1 MVISGAAGMQSLPI
15 DTGGDHQTVKTIF
28 LFGGLVSVS
37 AFARVFLALNEDED
51 SEINTYHLSVFASL
65 YSSGVSGILL
75 ILHGP
80 RFDSLDAWTICLGWT
95 FTSNAVLCLLCI
107 ACFWKMLP
115 APGDSA
121 SSSVWPEITLGPDEL
136 TFRTYTTQL
145 DDVET
150 GRLED
155 CLVCLEGYGQGD
167 IVRELHCKHSF
178 HSACIESWVS
188 SSGKG
193 CPLRCA
199 PNPKASVKEP

>member
-1 MVISGAAGMQSLPI
+1 MLETKMLV
-15 DTGGDHQTVKTIF
+15 
-28 LFGGLVSVS
+28 GGLVSAS
-37 AFARVFLALNEDED
+37 AFARVFHAL
-51 SEINTYHLSVFASL
+51 SEEPENNKYHLSVLTSL
-65 YSSGVSGILL
+65 YASGVSGILL

-95 FTSNAVLCLLCI
+95 STSNALLGCLCM
-107 ACFWKMLP
+107 ACFWKMFP
-115 APGDSA
+115 ALGDSA
-121 SSSVWPEITLGPDEL
+121 SSSVSPEIVLDPDEL
-136 TFRTYTTQL
+136 TFRTYTTQS

-150 GRLED
+150 GRLEE

-167 IVRELHCKHSF
+167 TVRELHCKHSF

-199 PNPKASVKEP
+199 PNPKASVNET